1 MPSLTNNKGYGP
13 CPVCH
18 GTEMKMMFST
28 KTRSSE
34 FHLLQCVSCTLTRTI
49 PFPDDEILRLHDT
62 FVYYGKN
69 ENKFIPIIQR
79 IRNEIM
85 RAYVKY
91 YLSMIPYSVQ
101 RPKILD
107 VGCAEGR
114 LLKAFLESG
123 CECWGVEHHVYPAER
138 FQNADQIRYLQG
150 ELEQLKLPEGAF
162 DLIFLW
168 HTLEH
173 TSDPQMV
180 MARLYDLLAPNGA
193 LIVAVPN
200 FSSMEARRFKE
211 FWFHLD
217 VPWHKYHF
225 NERSIK
231 HLMRRHNYRMIRMTT
246 LSLEQGPYGLF
257 QSLLNAMGWRHNE
270 FYEALKGNLASG
282 INMSL
287 AIQFFMGIFLLVP
300 TFFVS
305 VWTSSMGKGP
315 ELKIILK
322 K

>member
-1 MPSLTNNKGYGP
+1 MPSLNNKGYGP

-18 GTEMKMMFST
+18 GTQMKRLFST

-34 FHLLQCVSCTLTRTI
+34 FLLLQCASCTLTRTI

-62 FVYYGKN
+62 SVYYGKN
-69 ENKFIPIIQR
+69 KNKFIPVIQKVR
-79 IRNEIM
+79 SEIM
-85 RAYVKY
+85 RARIKY

-114 LLKAFLESG
+114 LLKVFLEFG
-123 CECWGVEHHVYPAER
+123 CECWGVEHHAYPADR

-150 ELEQLKLPEGAF
+150 KLDELKLPEGAF

-173 TSDPQMV
+173 MDDPQMV

-193 LIVAVPN
+193 LVVAVPN
-200 FSSMEARRFKE
+200 FSSMEARSFKK

-217 VPWHKYHF
+217 IPWHKYHF

-231 HLMRRHNYRMIRMTT
+231 HLLRRHKYRIIRMTT
-246 LSLEQGPYGLF
+246 LCLEQGPYGLF

-270 FYEALKGNLASG
+270 FYEALKGDPISG
-282 INMSL
+282 ITMSL
-287 AIQFFMGIFLLVP
+287 AIQSLMGIFLILP
-300 TFFVS
+300 AFFVS
-305 VWTSSMGKGP
+305 AWTAGIGKGP
-315 ELKIILK
+315 VLKLILK

>member
-1 MPSLTNNKGYGP
+1 
-13 CPVCH
+13 
-18 GTEMKMMFST
+18 MKMLFST
-28 KTRSSE
+28 KTRFSE

-62 FVYYGKN
+62 SAYYGKN

-85 RAYVKY
+85 RTYVRY
-91 YLSMIPYSVQ
+91 YLSMISYSGQ
-101 RPKILD
+101 KLKILD

-114 LLKAFLESG
+114 LLKAFLEFG
-123 CECWGVEHHVYPAER
+123 CECWGVEHHAYPPDR

-150 ELEQLKLPEGAF
+150 EVEELKLPEGAF

-173 TSDPQMV
+173 MGDPQRV
-180 MARLYDLLAPNGA
+180 MARLHELLAPEGT

-225 NERSIK
+225 NERSIR
-231 HLMRRHNYRMIRMTT
+231 HLMRRNNYRMNRMTT
-246 LSLEQGPYGLF
+246 RCLEQGPFGLL
-257 QSLLNAMGWRHNE
+257 QSVLNAMGWRHNE
-270 FYEALKGNLASG
+270 FYEALKGNLSSG

-287 AIQFFMGIFLLVP
+287 AIQFLMGIFLVVP
-300 TFFVS
+300 TFLVS
-305 VWTSSMGKGP
+305 VWTSTMGKGP
-315 ELKIILK
+315 VLKVILK